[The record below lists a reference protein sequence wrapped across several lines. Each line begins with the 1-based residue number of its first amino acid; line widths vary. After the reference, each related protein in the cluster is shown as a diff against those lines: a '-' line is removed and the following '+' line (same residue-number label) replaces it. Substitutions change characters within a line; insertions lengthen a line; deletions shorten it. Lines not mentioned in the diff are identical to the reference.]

1 MAIVPVGDFP
11 LRSIIH
17 RDTVMALDTARI
29 AAETG
34 SLLAYQADTGSR
46 IGTTRRQVAYEG

>member
-1 MAIVPVGDFP
+1 MVSSSSSCLPGE
-11 LRSIIH
+11 
-17 RDTVMALDTARI
+17 MALDTARI

-34 SLLAYQADTGSR
+34 RLLAYQADTGSR